1 MHLVVLPGMD
11 GASELSSEF
20 RALMET
26 EFAVH
31 AVDYPNEPLSI
42 DALAELVL
50 RHVENFP
57 EPVLIAESFSG
68 PVAIEAL
75 HRMERFVAGVL
86 VCSFVVPPRSSRWRP
101 LVRSP
106 MFKRPPP
113 RWAIRRWMV
122 GHDASEQSV
131 SAVHDAIARVPPKVM
146 ASRVRAVLA
155 MDSRRALSKVT
166 VPLLAIRA
174 SNDRLVDPE
183 SAPEAHKEMATTEI
197 GGPHLALHCRPEAS
211 AAAVRGWLRDLE
223 DS

>member
-1 MHLVVLPGMD
+1 MD
-11 GASELSSEF
+11 GGSELSCEF
-20 RALMET
+20 RTLIET
-26 EFAVH
+26 DFAVH

-42 DALAELVL
+42 DELAEFVL
-50 RHVENFP
+50 HQVENLP

-75 HRMERFVAGVL
+75 RRVDRFVAGVL

-101 LVRSP
+101 LLRSP
-106 MFKRPPP
+106 IFKRPPP

-122 GHDASEQSV
+122 GADASEHSV
-131 SAVHDAIARVPPKVM
+131 GAVHDAIGRVPAAIM
-146 ASRVRAVLA
+146 AHRARAILA
-155 MDSRRALSKVT
+155 IDSRPALSKLT

-174 SNDRLVDPE
+174 RKDRLVDPQ
-183 SAPEAHKEMATTEI
+183 SAPEAHAEMVATAEI